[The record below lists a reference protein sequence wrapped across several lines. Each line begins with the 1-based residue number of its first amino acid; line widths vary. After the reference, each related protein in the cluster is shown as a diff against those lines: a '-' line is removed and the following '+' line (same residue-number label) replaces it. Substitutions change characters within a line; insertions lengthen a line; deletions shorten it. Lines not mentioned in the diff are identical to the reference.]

1 MVKSH
6 LAAQLAEAAEAA
18 GKLNQRAEEFS
29 RLKGAFA
36 SDLAVGAPGGAGGAP
51 GASPGAPGGSVGSTL
66 RDVLAG
72 AGGGQTLGSGD
83 SSGGDGG
90 RLAISEA
97 PASAYEK
104 SVMETLG
111 RGLDFVRDLFAAAR
125 FFRLNITTVL
135 RAPSNEQDA
144 LVEAWREATQS
155 GSDVGAGSGNQVGA
169 SRLPTDIG
177 GGAAGAGQ
185 TAYGDLVRH
194 TGETQASAAPAT
206 AAVAAGAQAT
216 VQALGSVVTE
226 LKRLN
231 DNVTKKSTGVEFRTG
246 GLS

>member
-6 LAAQLAEAAEAA
+6 LAAQLSEAAEAA
-18 GKLNQRAEEFS
+18 GKLNEYAREYS

-36 SDLAVGAPGGAGGAP
+36 SDLAVGVPGGAGGAP

-72 AGGGQTLGSGD
+72 AGGGQTIGSGD
-83 SSGGDGG
+83 GGGDGG
-90 RLAISEA
+90 RLETAEA

-135 RAPSNEQDA
+135 NAPSNEQDA
-144 LVEAWREATQS
+144 LVDAWREATQS

-194 TGETQASAAPAT
+194 TGESQASSTP
-206 AAVAAGAQAT
+206 AAVTAGAQAT